1 MRQPMPILSEKKAWP
16 IALKTTDESIFEKS
30 GLKRNDN
37 PSEAPGRVIERTH
50 RAIRIRK
57 SIGIITF
64 EALSMPSFTPETI
77 MICVSAMKTTV
88 QRIGRNTPVEKA
100 VNSSAKSVAF
110 LPSSEPLKAWT
121 MYSSVQPETTA

>member
-1 MRQPMPILSEKKAWP
+1 
-16 IALKTTDESIFEKS
+16 
-30 GLKRNDN
+30 
-37 PSEAPGRVIERTH
+37 
-50 RAIRIRK
+50 
-57 SIGIITF
+57 
-64 EALSMPSFTPETI
+64 
-77 MICVSAMKTTV
+77 MKTTV